1 MDLNLHLY
9 LFTDRELND
18 IILCDFKLVDTCIYN
33 MHLFFSDHS
42 VISKMVLH
50 AWQGNT
56 VIRINDFLKHLTQTF
71 YKNLDFI
78 WLEYYP

>member
-33 MHLFFSDHS
+33 MNLFFQIILLFQRWYCMHGKG
-42 VISKMVLH
+42 I
-50 AWQGNT
+50 Q
-56 VIRINDFLKHLTQTF
+56 
-71 YKNLDFI
+71 
-78 WLEYYP
+78 